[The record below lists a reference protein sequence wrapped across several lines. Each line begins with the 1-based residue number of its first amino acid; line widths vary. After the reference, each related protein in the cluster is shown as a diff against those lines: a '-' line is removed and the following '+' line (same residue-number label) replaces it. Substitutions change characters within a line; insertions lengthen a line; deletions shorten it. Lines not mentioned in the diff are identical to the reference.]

1 MVNDK
6 QIKQSS
12 NNTNNGSGSNGRFN
26 KADQSPEIISI
37 ENKDWTDSLKD
48 VFYTRGGKRITDLLS
63 HLQIMA
69 QRLGVV
75 LPTTSRTPRVNTI
88 SVDRQPSYPGDR
100 LMERKIKNAIRWNAM
115 AMVVDANKHSDGIG
129 GHISTYASAATL
141 YEVGF
146 QHFFKGED
154 HPDGSDLIY
163 FQGHASPGIY
173 ARAFLEGRL
182 NEQQLKNFR
191 REIDNGLSSYPH
203 PWLMPEF
210 WQFPTVSMGL
220 GPLMAAYQARFLRYL
235 SDRGLGDHSKRKVWA
250 FLGDGEQD
258 EPESLAAIQ
267 VGAKEKLDNLIFVI
281 NCNLQR
287 LDGPVRGN
295 SGIMQ
300 ELEAFYRGAGWNVI
314 KLIWGSEWDN
324 ILAQDHQGLLVQRLG
339 EIVDG
344 EFQKAVVEGGAYIRK
359 LFFGTDPR
367 LLKMV
372 EHLSDDELWDM
383 SLGGHDA
390 AKVYA
395 AYQAAVSHTGQPTV
409 ILARTI
415 KGYGLGE
422 AGEGRNVTHQQKKLN
437 EKELLEFRDRFDVP
451 LSDEEATHSPLYTF
465 PKKSPEQKYLLERR
479 KQLGGFL
486 PKRTAVYNDLNMFD
500 ATLFEEFYEGSEDR
514 VASTTMVFVRILS
527 KLMRDNAIGNR
538 IVPIVPDEARTFG
551 MEAFF
556 RQFGIY
562 SHVGQLYEPVDKA
575 SLLYYKES
583 TDGQILEEGITESGS
598 MSSFIAAA
606 TSYANNGLTMIPF
619 YIYYSMFGFARTGDL
634 AWAAADSRSRGFLIG
649 GTAGRTTLNGEGLQH
664 QDGHGHLL
672 FSVVPQVKS
681 YDPAYAYEIA
691 IIVREGLKRMF
702 YDNKE
707 EYYYMAVG
715 NENYEQPT
723 MPSTNKKL
731 DEHILKGMYEFKGRN
746 IKKSKAHVALFGS
759 GAIHKEV
766 VIAQQLLEKY
776 DVSSE
781 VWSVT
786 SYTEL
791 RREALEV
798 ERWNILNP
806 TKKQKQSHI
815 SSSINKDVDLV
826 VASSDYL
833 KSLPDLIAKWLPV
846 DLLSLGTDGFGRS
859 DTREELR
866 DHFEVDARWVTVTAL
881 SGLLTQG
888 KIEQS
893 IYLKAVKELKIDVS
907 KINPVIA

>member
-1 MVNDK
+1 MVNK
-6 QIKQSS
+6 NKTE
-12 NNTNNGSGSNGRFN
+12 NTNDVNDIHSTNNSNMPILP
-26 KADQSPEIISI
+26 PEIVSL

-48 VFYTRGGKRITDLLS
+48 VFYTRGSKRISDLLS

-69 QRLGVV
+69 QKLGVV

-88 SVDRQPSYPGDR
+88 SVDRQPNYPGNR
-100 LMERKIKNAIRWNAM
+100 AIERKIKNAVRWNAM
-115 AMVVDANKHSDGIG
+115 AMVVEANKHSDGIG
-129 GHISTYASAATL
+129 GHISTFASAATL

-146 QHFFKGED
+146 QHFFKGEN

-182 NEQQLKNFR
+182 TKDQLKNFR
-191 REIDNGLSSYPH
+191 REINGDGLSSYPH
-203 PWLMPEF
+203 PWLMPDF

-235 SDRGLGDHSKRKVWA
+235 TDRDLGDHSKRKIWA

-267 VGAKEKLDNLIFVI
+267 VGAREKLDNLIFVI

-300 ELEAFYRGAGWNVI
+300 ELESHYRGAGWNVI
-314 KLIWGSEWDN
+314 KLIWGSEWDE
-324 ILAQDHQGLLVQRLG
+324 ILANDTQGLLVQRLG

-372 EHLSDDELWDM
+372 DHLSDDELWDM

-390 AKVYA
+390 AKVHA

-451 LSDEEATHSPLYTF
+451 LSDEEASNSPLYTF
-465 PKKSPEQKYLLERR
+465 SKTSPEQKYLIEHRD
-479 KQLGGFL
+479 KLGGFL
-486 PKRTAVYNDLNMFD
+486 PSRNPIFNDLEQFD
-500 ATLFEEFYEGSEDR
+500 VKLFDEFYEGSADR

-527 KLMRDNAIGNR
+527 KLMRDENIGKR

-562 SHVGQLYEPVDKA
+562 SHVGQLYDPVDKA

-606 TSYANNGLTMIPF
+606 TSYANNSLTMIPF

-672 FSVVPQVKS
+672 FSVVPQVKA

-691 IIVREGLKRMF
+691 IIVREGLQRMF
-702 YDNKE
+702 YDNYE
-707 EYYYMAVG
+707 EYYYIAVG
-715 NENYEQPT
+715 NENYTQPT
-723 MPSTNKKL
+723 MPSSNKKL
-731 DEHILKGMYEFKGRN
+731 DEHVLKGMYLFNERN
-746 IKKSKAHVALFGS
+746 IKNTSTHVALLGS

-766 VIAQQLLEKY
+766 VKAQKLLEKY

-791 RREALEV
+791 RREALEI

-806 TKKQKQSHI
+806 TKKQKKSHI
-815 SSSINKDVDLV
+815 ANVIDSNVDLV

-866 DHFEVDARWVTVTAL
+866 NHFEVDARWIVVTAL
-881 SGLLTQG
+881 SGLLTKG
-888 KIEQS
+888 KVDES
-893 IYLKAVKELKIDVS
+893 VYLEAIDDLEIDIS
-907 KINPVIA
+907 KVNPVIA